1 MHSPSDQVLNC
12 GLFLMAGVVTF
23 TSVCNNILANILNF
37 ANIRQIWIGE
47 VEQQLNVTISPPT
60 FEECS
65 AVLDCSFGMGSSHS
79 KVIDAFLIFFKLCLI
94 SEVHTQCILSSK
106 MFFITESYTAST
118 WLVFLVILETQLV
131 EMMTHT
137 VLT

>member
-1 MHSPSDQVLNC
+1 MVTLS
-12 GLFLMAGVVTF
+12 GVRY
-23 TSVCNNILANILNF
+23 NIFANVLNF
-37 ANIRQIWIGE
+37 ADIRQIRIGE

-65 AVLDCSFGMGSSHS
+65 TVLDCSFGMGSPHS

-94 SEVHTQCILSSK
+94 SGVHTRCISSAK
-106 MFFITESYTAST
+106 MYFITKSYMAST
-118 WLVFLVILETQLV
+118 WLVFLVILETELV
-131 EMMTHT
+131 AMMTHT

>member
-1 MHSPSDQVLNC
+1 MVTLSSVRYNIFANVLD
-12 GLFLMAGVVTF
+12 
-23 TSVCNNILANILNF
+23 F

-94 SEVHTQCILSSK
+94 LEVHTRCILSAK

-118 WLVFLVILETQLV
+118 WLVFLVILETELV
-131 EMMTHT
+131 AMMTHT